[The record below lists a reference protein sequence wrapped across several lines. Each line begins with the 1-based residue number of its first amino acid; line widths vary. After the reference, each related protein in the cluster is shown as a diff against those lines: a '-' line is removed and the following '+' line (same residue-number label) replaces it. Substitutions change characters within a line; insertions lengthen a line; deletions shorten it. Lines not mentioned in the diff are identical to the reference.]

1 MPINEHI
8 IVWFNVPMTRER
20 GLVQKAIMPILII
33 AVVVSATTTIFPINS
48 VARTRK
54 TITTAVTIPSN
65 NYGIQTKTSN
75 CTANQSLPDPA
86 CTPGSILTTDASVVC
101 VSGYSSKVRDVSVS
115 TKEKVFKE
123 YGILYARHSNYEVDH
138 LISLELGGSND
149 ISNLWPE
156 SHNISDNSLVKDKL
170 ENHLHS
176 LVCNGTLALSQA
188 QYEISTNWIPYY
200 IAWQQGTAVPASIPT
215 TNTSTSIVPTTSPTT
230 LTTQLKTDSPAVKK
244 SNSGLCH
251 AKGDVYYARTIY
263 FTSYNSMSACIASG
277 GRASK

>member
-8 IVWFNVPMTRER
+8 IVWFNVLMTRER

-123 YGILYARHSNYEVDH
+123 YGISYANHSKYEVDH

-156 SHNISDNSLVKDKL
+156 SHDLTNGSFTKDKL

-176 LVCNGTLALSQA
+176 LVCNGTLTLPQA

-200 IAWQQGTAVPASIPT
+200 IAWQQGTMIPT
-215 TNTSTSIVPTTSPTT
+215 STSTINTSTPIVTTTSPTT
-230 LTTQLKTDSPAVKK
+230 LTTQLKTDSPVVKK

-251 AKGDVYYARTIY
+251 AKGDAYYARTIY